1 MSADGRRL
9 GRGVARTLRIG
20 TLVAVTAIAAGFVAA
35 LQSGSGPGP
44 TPFAELV
51 QLGGADALIGAGLL
65 ALTLIPVVAL
75 AVAGYELARAGEWRR
90 GAAAAATLG
99 LLLTALVAGVL
110 IAGPS

>member
-35 LQSGSGPGP
+35 LQSGPGPGP
-44 TPFAELV
+44 TPFVELV
-51 QLGGADALIGAGLL
+51 ELGGADALIGVGMLV
-65 ALTLIPVVAL
+65 LTLIPVFAL
-75 AVAGYELARAGEWRR
+75 AIAGYELARAAEWRR
-90 GAAAAATLG
+90 VAAAAATLG

-110 IAGPS
+110 IGRPS

>member
-44 TPFAELV
+44 TPFVTLLR
-51 QLGGADALIGAGLL
+51 LGGADALIGAGLF
-65 ALTLIPVVAL
+65 ALTLVPFIAVAVAAVAL
-75 AVAGYELARAGEWRR
+75 AGAGERSR
-90 GAAAAATLG
+90 AAAAAGVLVLLAASLG
-99 LLLTALVAGVL
+99 IAALVGQ
-110 IAGPS
+110 PS